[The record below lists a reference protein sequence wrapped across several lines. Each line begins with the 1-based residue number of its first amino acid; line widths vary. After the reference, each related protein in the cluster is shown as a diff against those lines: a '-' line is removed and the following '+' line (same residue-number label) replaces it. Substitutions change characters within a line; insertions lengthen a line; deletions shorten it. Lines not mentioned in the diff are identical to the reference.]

1 MCGFFLTNSKLYRTT
16 DAGYSWVSYST
27 GVGNREMSF
36 VTENTGWICDLYTF
50 PYPPPYG
57 TNYSQIRRT
66 DNGGQSWNVQ
76 VNIQEQSFSID
87 RIFFYDIN
95 SGFYNGFVSSSLS
108 HTVTGGSSWGA
119 GSAGAGFFKN
129 YYEMSFSSNNYG
141 WFIGDQLIKT
151 SDAGY
156 NWRTMS
162 TSFGTNFN
170 NVFFVNDTIGWL
182 VGNGGLIIKTKNG
195 GEPVIGV
202 NPITNIVNFFSLS
215 QNYPNPFNPIT
226 RIKFDIPKS
235 SHMQI
240 AVYDILGREVQQL
253 LNEDKKPGS
262 YEITWDGSRFASGIY
277 FYKIISDNFMET
289 KKMVL
294 LK

>member
-1 MCGFFLTNSKLYRTT
+1 
-16 DAGYSWVSYST
+16 
-27 GVGNREMSF
+27 
-36 VTENTGWICDLYTF
+36 
-50 PYPPPYG
+50 
-57 TNYSQIRRT
+57 
-66 DNGGQSWNVQ
+66 
-76 VNIQEQSFSID
+76 
-87 RIFFYDIN
+87 
-95 SGFYNGFVSSSLS
+95 
-108 HTVTGGSSWGA
+108 
-119 GSAGAGFFKN
+119 
-129 YYEMSFSSNNYG
+129 MSFSSNNYG